1 MNSPS
6 YRTLLDT
13 PCLVVD
19 LDRLERNLAE
29 MAEYARTHGLAL
41 RPHLKTHKTAEI
53 ARMQQAHGVVGF
65 TCAKV
70 GEAEAF
76 AAAGVLDDVLIAYQ
90 IVGDRKIERLLRLAE
105 RVRVTVAV
113 DSVAVA
119 EPLSRAALAR
129 GMRLDIVIEVDT
141 GLRRAGVE
149 PGEPVLRLAR
159 EIIEMPGLRLRGL
172 MTHEGHAGRAST
184 TEELEGL
191 ARMAG
196 EAMVASAELLRREGI
211 PVDVVSVGSTPAAF
225 ATTRVPGITEMRPGT
240 YVFYDAAAFRFGR
253 IGPDR
258 VALRVL
264 ATVISRPAPDRAVI
278 DAGSK
283 TLTYDPPPPG
293 RTGYGYVVEYPDAVI
308 SRLSEEHGVIE
319 FPPGT
324 KGPQVGER
332 IEIIPNHVC
341 PVVNL
346 QDELF
351 VVREGE
357 FVGTWR
363 VIARGCVR

>member
-1 MNSPS
+1 MNRAS
-6 YRTLLDT
+6 YRVLLDT

-19 LDRLERNLAE
+19 LDRLERNIAE

-53 ARMQQAHGVVGF
+53 ARAQRAHGVVGF
-65 TCAKV
+65 TCAKIT
-70 GEAEAF
+70 EAEAF

-90 IVGDRKIERLLRLAE
+90 IVGDQKIERLLRLAE
-105 RVRVTVAV
+105 RVQVTVAV

-129 GMRLDIVIEVDT
+129 GMRLDVVIEVDT

-159 EIIEMPGLRLRGL
+159 EISQMPGLRLRGL

-184 TEELEGL
+184 AEELERL

-196 EAMVASAELLRREGI
+196 EAMVGSAELLRREGI

-308 SRLSEEHGVIE
+308 SRLSEEHGVLE
-319 FPPGT
+319 FPPET
-324 KGPQVGER
+324 KGPPVGER

-351 VVREGE
+351 VVRGGE